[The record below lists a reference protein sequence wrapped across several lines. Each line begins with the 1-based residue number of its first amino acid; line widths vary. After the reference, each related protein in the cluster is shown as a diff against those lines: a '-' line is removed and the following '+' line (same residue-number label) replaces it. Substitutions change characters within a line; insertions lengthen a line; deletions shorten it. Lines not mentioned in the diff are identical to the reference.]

1 MSALAEA
8 APAEAKFELTRAIEL
23 PCVALCIAQIVF
35 LVACYVQG
43 YWLVKPDGA
52 IIANDFVN
60 VWAAGRQVLE
70 GHAAASYDHTVHKAV
85 EDLAVGHAFDGEYP
99 WNYPPAFLFVA
110 AGLALLPL
118 IAANLIW
125 LALTFPLYAL
135 AMRGIVGQRAGLLFA
150 CAFPGILANLSAVQN
165 GFVTAALIGGA
176 LLLLERRPWLAGVL
190 IGLLTFKPHFGLL
203 FPLVLLA
210 GWHWRTISAAAAT
223 AIAMAA
229 ASYFA
234 FGAETWSA
242 FLHALPVT
250 SQAALTEG
258 RAEFAKLQTVYALI
272 RTMGGGET
280 LAWAVHAAF
289 AIAIASGIVLLWR
302 SRVSFDI
309 KAAAFSA
316 GTLLVTP
323 YLFMYDLAALAIP
336 MAFLI
341 RASLR
346 TGDTAQELARLIV
359 PSALIV
365 SFFVVKAPVGLAA
378 VLFVTGFIT
387 RRARLE
393 VGGRFSS
400 HSQFR
405 VAAAAQ

>member
-1 MSALAEA
+1 
-8 APAEAKFELTRAIEL
+8 
-23 PCVALCIAQIVF
+23 
-35 LVACYVQG
+35 
-43 YWLVKPDGA
+43 
-52 IIANDFVN
+52 
-60 VWAAGRQVLE
+60 
-70 GHAAASYDHTVHKAV
+70 
-85 EDLAVGHAFDGEYP
+85 
-99 WNYPPAFLFVA
+99 
-110 AGLALLPL
+110 
-118 IAANLIW
+118 
-125 LALTFPLYAL
+125 
-135 AMRGIVGQRAGLLFA
+135 
-150 CAFPGILANLSAVQN
+150 
-165 GFVTAALIGGA
+165 
-176 LLLLERRPWLAGVL
+176 VL

-203 FPLVLLA
+203 LPVVLLA
-210 GWHWRTISAAAAT
+210 GWHWRAISAAAAT

-346 TGDTAQELARLIV
+346 TGDTPQELARLIL
-359 PSALIV
+359 PSTLIV

-378 VLFVTGFIT
+378 VLVVAGFAV